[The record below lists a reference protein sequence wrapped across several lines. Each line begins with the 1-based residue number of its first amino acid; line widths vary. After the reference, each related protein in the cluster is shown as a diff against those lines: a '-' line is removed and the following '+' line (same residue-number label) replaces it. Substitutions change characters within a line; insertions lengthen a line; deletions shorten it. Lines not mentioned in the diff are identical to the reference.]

1 MNTKL
6 MFSSEKDD
14 WETPQDL
21 FDELDEE
28 FHFTLDAASSDLNAK
43 CEKHYTIED
52 DGLSQSWEG
61 NNVFLNPPYGR
72 TMKDWMKKAYEES
85 QEKNTTVVAL
95 VPARTDTAWFHD
107 YVYGKAELR
116 FLRGRLKFGGCENS
130 APFPSLVVVY
140 R

>member
-1 MNTKL
+1 MLRAN
-6 MFSSEKDD
+6 EKDD

-72 TMKDWMKKAYEES
+72 TMKDWMRKAYEES
-85 QEKNTTVVAL
+85 QRENTTVVAL

-107 YVYGKAELR
+107 YVYGKSELR

>member
-6 MFSSEKDD
+6 MFSSAKSD

-21 FDELDEE
+21 FDELDDE

-43 CEKHYTIED
+43 CEKHYTVED
-52 DGLSQSWEG
+52 DGLSQSWAG

-72 TMKDWMKKAYEES
+72 NMKDWMRKAYEES
-85 QEKNTTVVAL
+85 QAENTTVVVL

>member
-1 MNTKL
+1 
-6 MFSSEKDD
+6 MFSSAKDD

-21 FDELDEE
+21 FDELDDE

-43 CEKHYTIED
+43 CEKHYTVED
-52 DGLSQSWEG
+52 DGLSQSWAG

-72 TMKDWMKKAYEES
+72 NMKDWMRKAYEES
-85 QEKNTTVVAL
+85 QAENTTVVVL

-130 APFPSLVVVY
+130 APFHSLVVVY

>member
-6 MFSSEKDD
+6 MFSSAKDD

-21 FDELDEE
+21 FDELDDE
-28 FHFTLDAASSDLNAK
+28 FHFALDAASSDLNAK
-43 CEKHYTIED
+43 CEKHYTVED
-52 DGLSQSWEG
+52 DGLSQSWTG

-72 TMKDWMKKAYEES
+72 NMKDWMRKAYEES
-85 QEKNTTVVAL
+85 QAENTTVVVL

>member
-1 MNTKL
+1 
-6 MFSSEKDD
+6 MFSSEKDN

-21 FDELDEE
+21 FDKLDDE

-43 CEKHYTIED
+43 CEKHYTVED
-52 DGLSQSWEG
+52 DGLSQSWAG

-72 TMKDWMKKAYEES
+72 NMKDWMRKAYEES
-85 QEKNTTVVAL
+85 QAENTTVVVL

>member
-6 MFSSEKDD
+6 MFSSAKDD

-21 FDELDEE
+21 FDELDDE

-52 DGLSQSWEG
+52 DGLSQSWAG

-72 TMKDWMKKAYEES
+72 TMKDWMRKAYEES
-85 QEKNTTVVAL
+85 QRENTTVVAL

>member
-6 MFSSEKDD
+6 MFSSVKDD

-21 FDELDEE
+21 FDELDDE
-28 FHFTLDAASSDLNAK
+28 FHFTLDAASSNLNAK
-43 CEKHYTIED
+43 CEKHYTVED
-52 DGLSQSWEG
+52 DGLSQSWAG

-72 TMKDWMKKAYEES
+72 NMKDWMRKAYEES
-85 QEKNTTVVAL
+85 QAENTIVVVL

>member
-1 MNTKL
+1 MNTEL
-6 MFSSEKDD
+6 MFSSKKDD

-43 CEKHYTIED
+43 CEKHYIIED
-52 DGLSQSWEG
+52 DGLSQSWAG

-72 TMKDWMKKAYEES
+72 TMKEWMRKAYEES
-85 QEKNTTVVAL
+85 QRENTTVVAL

>member
-21 FDELDEE
+21 FDKLDDE

-43 CEKHYTIED
+43 FEKHYTVED
-52 DGLSQSWEG
+52 DGLSQSWAG

-72 TMKDWMKKAYEES
+72 NMKDWMRKAYEES
-85 QEKNTTVVAL
+85 QAENTTVVVL

>member
-6 MFSSEKDD
+6 MFSSVKDD

-21 FDELDEE
+21 FDKLDDE

-43 CEKHYTIED
+43 CEKHYTVED
-52 DGLSQSWEG
+52 DGLSQSWAG

-72 TMKDWMKKAYEES
+72 NMKDWMRKAYEES
-85 QEKNTTVVAL
+85 QAENTTVVVL

>member
-6 MFSSEKDD
+6 MFSSAKDD

-21 FDELDEE
+21 FDELDDE
-28 FHFTLDAASSDLNAK
+28 FHFALDAASSDLNAK
-43 CEKHYTIED
+43 CEKHYTVED
-52 DGLSQSWEG
+52 DGLSQSWAG

-72 TMKDWMKKAYEES
+72 NMKDWMRKAYEES
-85 QEKNTTVVAL
+85 QAENTTVVVL

-107 YVYGKAELR
+107 YVYEKAELR

-130 APFPSLVVVY
+130 APFHSLVVVY